1 MSVQSKLG
9 SGLAVGA
16 LLLAAGCTLEG
27 NEELSGAGRYDKK
40 ALDAY
45 MTDSDAPRA
54 SNTFANFDAKKAVP
68 VEKIAYEGIYGRW
81 VAKFDAKEQMKREAD
96 KSAADPSMT
105 AEERRAAEE
114 FGQAMAEAFSEMMVF
129 DLTIR
134 KDNTFTMTMMGM
146 PIEGPWSQKG
156 NVINLV
162 PKTFMGMSAEDFAK
176 SGGGGGS
183 MTSEPLVLRVSRDGK
198 TLTAVDPKG
207 LSDDELVFKRA

>member
-1 MSVQSKLG
+1 
-9 SGLAVGA
+9 VGA
-16 LLLAAGCTLEG
+16 LLLVAGCALEG
-27 NEELSGAGRYDKK
+27 NDELSGAGRYDKH

-45 MTDSDAPRA
+45 MTDTDAPKA
-54 SNTFANFDAKKAVP
+54 ANTFANFDAKKSVSD
-68 VEKIAYEGIYGRW
+68 EKIVNEGIYGRW
-81 VAKFDAKEQMKREAD
+81 VAKFDAKEQMKRDAG
-96 KSAADPSMT
+96 KSATDPNMT
-105 AEERRAAEE
+105 AEERKAAEE
-114 FGQAMAEAFSEMMVF
+114 FSQAMAEAFSEMMVF

-176 SGGGGGS
+176 GGGGGGS
-183 MTSEPLVLRVSRDGK
+183 MNSEPLELRVSKDGK

-207 LSDDELVFKRA
+207 LGDDELVFKRA

>member
-16 LLLAAGCTLEG
+16 LLLVAGCMFDDTD
-27 NEELSGAGRYDKK
+27 ELSGAGRYDKD
-40 ALDAY
+40 ALNAY
-45 MTDSDAPRA
+45 MTDADVPVAV
-54 SNTFANFDAKKAVP
+54 NTFANFDAKKSVSDEKV
-68 VEKIAYEGIYGRW
+68 VEEGIFGHW
-81 VAKFDAKEQMKREAD
+81 VAKLDAKEQMKRDAA
-96 KSAADPSMT
+96 KSASDPNMT
-105 AEERRAAEE
+105 LEQRKAAEE
-114 FGQAMAEAFSEMMVF
+114 FSQAMAEAFSEMMVF

-156 NVINLV
+156 DTINLV

-183 MTSEPLVLRVSRDGK
+183 MNSEPLELRVSRDGK